1 MVFSARTEQLE
12 AENEKLKKE
21 NKRLRNE
28 VEINEVTVKDKVTE
42 TRKAKDKILALT
54 SRLEEAQGQLVQVKA
69 QSEAKNELVLANV
82 SIFAVLITI
91 LSNIIYVYRSF
102 ELL

>member
-1 MVFSARTEQLE
+1 MSATNCQAHDCKTQE
-12 AENEKLKKE
+12 ASEKLKKE

-82 SIFAVLITI
+82 SIFQIWIALF
-91 LSNIIYVYRSF
+91 SS
-102 ELL
+102 